1 MIKSMTG
8 YGRGESNGKYGAIK
22 AEIKTLNNKF
32 FDMSSRLPDGLA
44 VFDDRV
50 REYIQKR
57 VKRGRVNLS
66 ISYEHGPKRT
76 KRVAMDRELASFLL
90 QEIKKFKR
98 TQRLKGEID
107 LNNIIAF
114 PGVLTY
120 SDFTAEVGKLW
131 RNMRE
136 ALNEALDSL
145 DKSRAREGKSL
156 SKDLLFRVKRVEKHI
171 SAIKKRSST
180 SIRHYKKELSKRVKE
195 LSGGIAIDKGRL
207 AQEVAIYAKN
217 CDVTEEITR
226 IKSHAVNFEKSLRSG
241 GEKGKILDFMAQEL
255 MREANTIGAKSSDF
269 QISNHVIKIKS
280 EIEKIREQLKNIE

>member
-8 YGRGESNGKYGAIK
+8 YGCGESGGDFGAVK
-22 AEIKTLNNKF
+22 VEVKSLNNKF
-32 FDMSSRLPDGLA
+32 FDMSSKLPNGLA
-44 VFDDRV
+44 VFEDRI
-50 REYIQKR
+50 REYLQKR
-57 VKRGRVNLS
+57 IKRGRINLS
-66 ISYEHGPKRT
+66 ITYDCGGKRI
-76 KRVAMDRELASFLL
+76 KRVALDRKLASFLL
-90 QEIKKFKR
+90 KEIKNFQKSEK
-98 TQRLKGEID
+98 LKGEIN

-120 SDFTAEVGKLW
+120 SDSTADFQKLW
-131 RNMRE
+131 RNVKK
-136 ALNEALDSL
+136 ALDEALDNL
-145 DKSRAREGKSL
+145 DRSRAREGRSL
-156 SKDLLFRVKRVEKHI
+156 SGDLLFRIKRLERHI
-171 SAIKKRSST
+171 KAIDKRSAT
-180 SIRHYKKELSKRVKE
+180 SIRHYKRELSKRVKE
-195 LSGGIAIDKGRL
+195 LSGGVEIDKARL

-226 IKSHAVNFEKSLRSG
+226 VKSHAKNFGKSLRAG